1 MRACEHRK
9 EKETN
14 NNKINVQDKTYN
26 NQEKRINRQ
35 TEQTKDET
43 EEICAYLGF
52 QNYCLITTRL
62 IFRCHDKCY
71 DQTIKTKYFSKN

>member
-1 MRACEHRK
+1 MRAHEHRK

-43 EEICAYLGF
+43 EEISAL
-52 QNYCLITTRL
+52 
-62 IFRCHDKCY
+62 FRVSKLLFNHNQVD
-71 DQTIKTKYFSKN
+71 FSLS